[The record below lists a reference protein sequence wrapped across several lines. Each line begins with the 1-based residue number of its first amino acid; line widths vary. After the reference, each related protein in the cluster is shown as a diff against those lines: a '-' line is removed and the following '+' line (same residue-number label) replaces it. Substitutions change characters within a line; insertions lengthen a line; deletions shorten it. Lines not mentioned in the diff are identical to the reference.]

1 MLSVVLFRALQ
12 KTFSQ
17 GEVAT
22 NMTAFMEIEPQSNS
36 TLGNGTLGNGTLGNG
51 TLGNGT
57 LGNSSA
63 VS

>member
-1 MLSVVLFRALQ
+1 MLSVVLFRTSA
-12 KTFSQ
+12 KNIFP
-17 GEVAT
+17 T

-36 TLGNGTLGNGTLGNG
+36 TLGNSTLGNSTLGNG